1 MAVNM
6 NLGDQAN
13 LAALLRSLVWGSKG
27 NMHISSRLSACS
39 RLTGFCSSSFRG
51 HFRSLFS
58 PDYSV
63 YWPPLCH
70 GGFPPQPSP
79 MAHRQFISVQDWPR
93 LRLQQISAMATG
105 RIGSQWELE
114 SRRPTLR
121 MDGTLVLSC
130 LSRWGAS
137 SSFAFQVCQ
146 SDFERNQQTY
156 WQWPSHF
163 DAFFSGFSFFF
174 YSYMMEQTEAA
185 DSLSSRQSIC
195 QSQCDQL
202 WCVNKLEFFSWAGLV
217 VFDVFPGRQMF
228 TVCQNAAFR
237 QSGRVLSRQETN
249 SSNGKNDG
257 MRFLKTAF
265 FAVQMCVS
273 DSRPR
278 CFFTTVWMWLCNGW
292 L

>member
-163 DAFFSGFSFFF
+163 DAFFWLFYFFLLVRDGADWSGWQSVITPVHL
-174 YSYMMEQTEAA
+174 SVAVWPVVMCQQTG
-185 DSLSSRQSIC
+185 
-195 QSQCDQL
+195 
-202 WCVNKLEFFSWAGLV
+202 V
-217 VFDVFPGRQMF
+217 
-228 TVCQNAAFR
+228 
-237 QSGRVLSRQETN
+237 
-249 SSNGKNDG
+249 
-257 MRFLKTAF
+257 
-265 FAVQMCVS
+265 
-273 DSRPR
+273 
-278 CFFTTVWMWLCNGW
+278 FFTGRTCCIWCLPRKTNVHCLSKCCCF
-292 L
+292 